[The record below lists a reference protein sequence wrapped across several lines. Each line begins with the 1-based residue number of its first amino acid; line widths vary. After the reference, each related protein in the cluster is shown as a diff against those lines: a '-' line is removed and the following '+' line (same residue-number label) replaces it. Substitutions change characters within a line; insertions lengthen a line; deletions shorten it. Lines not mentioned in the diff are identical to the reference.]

1 MRGKTGSYQKLL
13 RTCLAVV
20 GGNIFLAFGIAAFVI
35 PQGIIMGGATGI
47 GIVLSRHIPL
57 ETATIVLILNLLALV
72 LGGVVLG
79 KQFLLTTVASS
90 MLYPLFLGIVQRIP
104 GIDALTDSMMLSAL
118 FGGGIV
124 GISLGL
130 VMRVGAS
137 TGGMDVVNL
146 VLHKCLHLP
155 VSVLVYITD
164 IFILGAQALT
174 ADPEQILYGIVMLVV
189 ETIVLDK
196 VMLLGQTQI
205 QIIAISTEYD
215 ANLKGILKEL
225 HAGATMVCIETGLT
239 NRQQRGVLCIIPPR
253 KLYAAQELIHSIDPN
268 AFLTVTQIK
277 EVRGQG
283 FTTERKF
290 SSIE

>member
-196 VMLLGQTQI
+196 VMLLGQSQI
-205 QIIAISTEYD
+205 QIFAISTEYD
-215 ANLKGILKEL
+215 AIRKGILKEL
-225 HAGATMVCIETGLT
+225 QAGATMVCIETGLT

-253 KLYAAQELIHSIDPN
+253 KLYAAQELIHSSDPN

>member
-104 GIDALTDSMMLSAL
+104 GIDTLTDSLMLSAL

-189 ETIVLDK
+189 ETVVLDK
-196 VMLLGQTQI
+196 VMLLGQSQI
-205 QIIAISTEYD
+205 QIFAISTEYD
-215 ANLKGILKEL
+215 AIRKGILKEL
-225 HAGATMVCIETGLT
+225 QAGATMVCIETGLT

-283 FTTERKF
+283 FTMERKF
-290 SSIE
+290 SSVE

>member
-196 VMLLGQTQI
+196 VMLLGQSQI
-205 QIIAISTEYD
+205 QIFAISTEYD
-215 ANLKGILKEL
+215 AIRKGILKEL
-225 HAGATMVCIETGLT
+225 QAGATMVCIETGLT

-268 AFLTVTQIK
+268 AFLAVTQIK

>member
-104 GIDALTDSMMLSAL
+104 GIDTLTDSLMLSAL

-189 ETIVLDK
+189 ETVVLDK
-196 VMLLGQTQI
+196 VMLLGQSQI
-205 QIIAISTEYD
+205 QIFAISTEYD
-215 ANLKGILKEL
+215 AIRKGILKEL
-225 HAGATMVCIETGLT
+225 QAGAPMVCIETGLT

-283 FTTERKF
+283 FTMERKF
-290 SSIE
+290 SSVE

>member
-104 GIDALTDSMMLSAL
+104 GIDTLTDSMMLSAL

-196 VMLLGQTQI
+196 VMLLGQSQI
-205 QIIAISTEYD
+205 QIFAISTEYD
-215 ANLKGILKEL
+215 AIRKGILKEL
-225 HAGATMVCIETGLT
+225 QAGATMVYIETGLT

>member
-196 VMLLGQTQI
+196 VMLLGQSQI
-205 QIIAISTEYD
+205 QIFAISTEYD
-215 ANLKGILKEL
+215 AIRKGILKEL
-225 HAGATMVCIETGLT
+225 QAGATMVCIETGLT

-253 KLYAAQELIHSIDPN
+253 TLYAAQELIHSIDPN